1 MNETT
6 KKKGL
11 SLLAKILLAVI
22 VPMVLLVVLA
32 SLSIQSVASSVSE
45 KMVKR
50 LLESTSEQLQ
60 TYLTNFE
67 TGSVN
72 SMANVIAGFDDD
84 EETQLAVFQG
94 DTLLTNDQKTSETV
108 EGALPD
114 NIYQKVVEDGSYFD
128 TNMDVNGVAS
138 YMYLKVWK
146 TDDDGQVLI
155 TSCALSKS
163 YVKSIYSSRMMSS
176 IILMIVIALI
186 TCALVVAVVLVI
198 VKAIDIAVH
207 NLDKVADGELNFQV
221 SNKLIDRSDEVGNI
235 ARALHSLIMKM
246 ASTLSNILTSSQSLG
261 ECSVQFKDNFD
272 NINHSISDVN
282 IAVDEIAN
290 GATNQASETQ
300 KVNNQMNDMGK
311 AIAATTDN
319 VDSLMKSTRAMK
331 EQNART
337 DATLDEL
344 IHISNRTKAS
354 IDDIN
359 QQTHKTNRSA
369 TEIRDVVELITEIA
383 SQTNLLSLNASI
395 EAARAG
401 EQGRGFAV
409 VADEVRVLADQS
421 HESAQK
427 ISAIVDELIQNSNV
441 SVETMESVLAEIAKQ
456 SEKLA
461 ETQNA
466 FDGLNGEITN
476 VADAVDSISNQIDA
490 INEVKND
497 VLQSVESLAAIA
509 QENAASTEETSASMA
524 ELDEIV
530 SNCNETTNQLVD
542 LAQAMNSN
550 VSKFKLT

>member
-1 MNETT
+1 
-6 KKKGL
+6 
-11 SLLAKILLAVI
+11 
-22 VPMVLLVVLA
+22 
-32 SLSIQSVASSVSE
+32 
-45 KMVKR
+45 
-50 LLESTSEQLQ
+50 
-60 TYLTNFE
+60 
-67 TGSVN
+67 
-72 SMANVIAGFDDD
+72 
-84 EETQLAVFQG
+84 
-94 DTLLTNDQKTSETV
+94 
-108 EGALPD
+108 
-114 NIYQKVVEDGSYFD
+114 
-128 TNMDVNGVAS
+128 
-138 YMYLKVWK
+138 
-146 TDDDGQVLI
+146 
-155 TSCALSKS
+155 
-163 YVKSIYSSRMMSS
+163 
-176 IILMIVIALI
+176 
-186 TCALVVAVVLVI
+186 
-198 VKAIDIAVH
+198 
-207 NLDKVADGELNFQV
+207 
-221 SNKLIDRSDEVGNI
+221 
-235 ARALHSLIMKM
+235 MKM